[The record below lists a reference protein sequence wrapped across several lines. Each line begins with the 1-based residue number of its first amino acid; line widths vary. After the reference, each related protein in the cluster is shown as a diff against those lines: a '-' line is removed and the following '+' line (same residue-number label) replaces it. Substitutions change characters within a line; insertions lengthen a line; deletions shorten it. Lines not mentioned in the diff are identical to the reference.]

1 MDEIIFKKLA
11 LAKYARKA
19 IIARPDDVEA
29 FEGLDYDNR
38 LGNDKYDMVLHFVFT
53 LDEFVDRLTDI
64 ISHDRL
70 NPGGVVYFAYP
81 KKGNKRYTRY
91 IGRDDFFTVIDM
103 DNDGYVG
110 QSAVK
115 FNKMVAFDD
124 TFTIIGLKHEAKRRR
139 GTRPNQCVGA
149 YADRIPELRERL
161 APRSDALAFF
171 DALTPG
177 YQRDWARYVFAVR
190 TDATMDR
197 HLEEMVA
204 ILRAG
209 YKSADLYRQAKK

>member
-19 IIARPDDVEA
+19 IIARPNDVDA
-29 FEGLDYDNR
+29 FVGLDYDDR
-38 LGNDKYDMVLHFVFT
+38 LGTGRYDMVLHFVFT

-64 ISHDRL
+64 ISHGRL

-81 KKGNKRYTRY
+81 KKGNKRYAQY

-110 QSAVK
+110 QSDVK
-115 FNKMVAFDD
+115 FNKMVAFDQ
-124 TFTIIGLKHEAKRRR
+124 TFTIIGLKHDAKRRHS
-139 GTRPNQCVGA
+139 TQPNQCVGA
-149 YADRIPELRERL
+149 YAGRIPELRERL
-161 APRSDALAFF
+161 APHADALAFF

-190 TDATMDR
+190 TDATMPR
-197 HLEEMVA
+197 HLEAMVA

-209 YKSADLYRQAKK
+209 YKSVDLYRQAKK

>member
-19 IIARPDDVEA
+19 IIACPDDVEA
-29 FEGLDYDNR
+29 FAGLDYDDR
-38 LGNDKYDMVLHFVFT
+38 LGTGRYDMVLHFVFT
-53 LDEFVDRLTDI
+53 LDAFVDRLNDI
-64 ISHDRL
+64 IAHDRL
-70 NPGGVVYFAYP
+70 NSGGVVYFAYP
-81 KKGNKRYTRY
+81 KKGNKRYAQY

-110 QSAVK
+110 QSDVR

-124 TFTIIGLKHEAKRRR
+124 TFTVIGLKHEAKRRR
-139 GTRPNQCVGA
+139 STQPSRCVGS

-161 APRSDALAFF
+161 APHADVLAFF

-177 YQRDWARYVFAVR
+177 YRRDWARYVFAVR
-190 TDATMDR
+190 TEATMDR
-197 HLEEMVA
+197 HLEEMVT

-209 YKSADLYRQAKK
+209 YKSVDLYRQARK